1 MKAKHVESIEKQKGN
16 NREAEEAKDDA
27 AVREK
32 VGEQQQS
39 VSQRPSRRA
48 KTKEAV
54 LKHLNR
60 DVELLVGEKPDKKAS
75 VKKTSGGA
83 GQAGAAQVNGS
94 GGGTAGTHNT
104 GSKYSTNHFI
114 DSAFALTLS
123 IFFQRLVKGVLSMI
137 MKIQVRPFL
146 TKFIC
151 FCRAFSL
158 AKWHQHGQEF
168 SSKSPDKPPTD
179 HLVQQHVSAS
189 VHR

>member
-83 GQAGAAQVNGS
+83 GQGGAAQVNGS
-94 GGGTAGTHNT
+94 GGGAAATNNT
-104 GSKYSTNHFI
+104 GSKYSINHLV
-114 DSAFALTLS
+114 DSA
-123 IFFQRLVKGVLSMI
+123 
-137 MKIQVRPFL
+137 
-146 TKFIC
+146 
-151 FCRAFSL
+151 
-158 AKWHQHGQEF
+158 
-168 SSKSPDKPPTD
+168 
-179 HLVQQHVSAS
+179 
-189 VHR
+189 